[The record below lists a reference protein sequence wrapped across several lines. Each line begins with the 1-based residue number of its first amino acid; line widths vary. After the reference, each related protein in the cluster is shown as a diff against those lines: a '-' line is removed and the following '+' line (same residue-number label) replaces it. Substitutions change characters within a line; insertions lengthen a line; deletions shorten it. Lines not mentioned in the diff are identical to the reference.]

1 MTRSNREV
9 RDLVEVEGLRFM
21 DRLDRKGLVEVVE
34 VEAAEVV
41 VIIRGHPADRRV
53 PAQIVTMILMQ
64 MLALGLP
71 ERQKMARTFPKT

>member
-34 VEAAEVV
+34 VEAAEVL
-41 VIIRGHPADRRV
+41 VIIRGHSADRRV
-53 PAQIVTMILMQ
+53 PAQIATMILMQ

-71 ERQKMARTFPKT
+71 ERQKMDRTFPKT